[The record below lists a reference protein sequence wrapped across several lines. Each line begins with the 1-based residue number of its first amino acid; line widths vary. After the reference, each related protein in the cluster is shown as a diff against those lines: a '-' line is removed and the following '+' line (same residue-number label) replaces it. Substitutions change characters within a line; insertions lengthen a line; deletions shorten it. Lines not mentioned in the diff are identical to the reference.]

1 MPSTGFYLFLPE
13 YSSTMTAV
21 KSVNALNGLLLISS
35 KNKRNDRSN
44 NRECQCPQRASTYFF
59 KYEGYLSDDDRKCVN
74 ALNGLLL
81 ISSAAAFIFITV
93 LNMVSMP
100 STGFYLFL
108 HIKSRQ
114 DTVDKKCQC
123 PQRASTYFFAF
134 RPLEPYPIEG
144 CVNALNG
151 LLLISSATRKYVPGG
166 IYPSVNALNGLLL
179 ISSNYWTNRHA
190 DQINVSMPS
199 TGFYLFLNNSK
210 FRKGQI

>member
-81 ISSAAAFIFITV
+81 ISS
-93 LNMVSMP
+93 
-100 STGFYLFL
+100 
-108 HIKSRQ
+108 HQKS
-114 DTVDKKCQC
+114 
-123 PQRASTYFFAF
+123 
-134 RPLEPYPIEG
+134 
-144 CVNALNG
+144 
-151 LLLISSATRKYVPGG
+151 PG
-166 IYPSVNALNGLLL
+166 YC
-179 ISSNYWTNRHA
+179 R
-190 DQINVSMPS
+190 
-199 TGFYLFLNNSK
+199 
-210 FRKGQI
+210 